1 MQVRIQKPVESR
13 RPAGPHGDASLSSTR
28 RAIVSRLQR
37 CLPLAGEG
45 RRNASAQVA
54 LWGMT
59 SPKIRNAP
67 QTEFLLPDGS
77 GAIAAD
83 QSVAFTP

>member
-1 MQVRIQKPVESR
+1 MQVRIQKPVEPR

-28 RAIVSRLQR
+28 RAIVSRRQR

-59 SPKIRNAP
+59 SPKIRNLITKP
-67 QTEFLLPDGS
+67 
-77 GAIAAD
+77 AD
-83 QSVAFTP
+83 NVELFQQERSNTRL